1 MVLNQDIQ
9 LIPRFGGLKLT
20 LLPVLVEFGAIVS
33 LSLDI
38 RQHNDPIVRWSTAL
52 PQVLVLLAAALNAVE
67 RSLAR
72 LWIYLAWTHTFR
84 N

>member
-9 LIPRFGGLKLT
+9 LIQRFAGLKLT

-33 LSLDI
+33 LSLGI

-52 PQVLVLLAAALNAVE
+52 PQVHVLLAAALSALE
-67 RSLAR
+67 RTFAR
-72 LWIYLAWTHTFR
+72 LWIYLA
-84 N
+84 